1 MLSLEKRYL
10 EPLLPPAAGLD
21 VVDLGCGT
29 GRWLE
34 ILKAGDPRNL
44 LGIDPSIEMLRQAR
58 RKLKGAATLLCTDGG
73 AAPLAPGSAD
83 LVLGNFVLSYVADAA
98 AFLCNART
106 ALRGNGTI
114 FITDV
119 HPKTNAALHW
129 RRGVRDEDGF
139 QEIQTF
145 ERSIDS
151 VIDLCENA
159 GLQVCARLEPC
170 FGEAEWELFA
180 AAEKVNYFDQAEGYP
195 AIYILQCRRAPA
207 VRGGISQ
214 TVVGDTISAI
224 HNASLAIGPRERI
237 IGTLRISDSRIETLG
252 AESHRHAS
260 FSCVDASVD
269 HEGFLLLPGLVNA
282 HDHLEFALFPRLGKG
297 NYANCVDWAEDIH
310 RVEAAVIAS
319 HRQVPKEARLW
330 WGGIRNLLCGATT
343 VSHHNPYEPNVF
355 EEGFAV
361 RVVREYGWAHSL
373 SIDAGAAAK
382 KMQTPHGQPFLIH
395 LAEGID
401 ARSEREI
408 SELDRSGALDKQTV
422 AIHGLALNKKGR
434 ELLRASGAGLVW
446 CPSSN
451 IFLFGRTLPS
461 RDIESLP
468 HVALGSDSSLTAEG
482 DLLDEVRFA
491 YSVSEL
497 SVGKLYGFVT
507 RQAAELLMLREGQ
520 GTLRVGGVADV
531 VAVRDR
537 GQSPAQILPTL
548 SYRDIELVLIGGRV
562 RLASDELLHR
572 LPESAQEG
580 LQPLLLEDTVR
591 WIRAPLDRLFEET
604 LPHLPD
610 GTFLGGKRVS
620 IGIHH

>member
-10 EPLLPPAAGLD
+10 EPLLPLAAGLD

-44 LGIDPSIEMLRQAR
+44 LGIDPSIEMLRQAK

-98 AFLCNART
+98 AFLRNART

-119 HPKTNAALHW
+119 HPKTSAALHW

-151 VIDLCENA
+151 IIDLCENA

-170 FGEAEWELFA
+170 FGEAERELFA
-180 AAEKVNYFDQAEGYP
+180 AAGKVNYFERAEGYP

-214 TVVGDTISAI
+214 TIVGDTISAI

-269 HEGFLLLPGLVNA
+269 LEGFLLLPGLA
-282 HDHLEFALFPRLGKG
+282 AGWLGDGPAAARRDLSAQPRLKTSPTTHQDPLNVLSSPSGVPVPCASTKPTCAG
-297 NYANCVDWAEDIH
+297 GTPAFCC
-310 RVEAAVIAS
+310 AARITAS
-319 HRQVPKEARLW
+319 CAAPL
-330 WGGIRNLLCGATT
+330 G
-343 VSHHNPYEPNVF
+343 
-355 EEGFAV
+355 AV
-361 RVVREYGWAHSL
+361 R
-373 SIDAGAAAK
+373 
-382 KMQTPHGQPFLIH
+382 P
-395 LAEGID
+395 
-401 ARSEREI
+401 
-408 SELDRSGALDKQTV
+408 
-422 AIHGLALNKKGR
+422 
-434 ELLRASGAGLVW
+434 LLR
-446 CPSSN
+446 PSWLMAEPRITARIVS
-451 IFLFGRTLPS
+451 PS
-461 RDIESLP
+461 R
-468 HVALGSDSSLTAEG
+468 
-482 DLLDEVRFA
+482 
-491 YSVSEL
+491 
-497 SVGKLYGFVT
+497 
-507 RQAAELLMLREGQ
+507 
-520 GTLRVGGVADV
+520 
-531 VAVRDR
+531 
-537 GQSPAQILPTL
+537 
-548 SYRDIELVLIGGRV
+548 
-562 RLASDELLHR
+562 
-572 LPESAQEG
+572 
-580 LQPLLLEDTVR
+580 
-591 WIRAPLDRLFEET
+591 
-604 LPHLPD
+604 
-610 GTFLGGKRVS
+610 
-620 IGIHH
+620 